1 MEIVVNG
8 TPRHVA
14 DAMSLRA
21 LLESLRLPTL
31 ERGIAVSVNGELVR
45 RPEWTGLVLKAKDE
59 IEVVQATQGG

>member
-8 TPRHVA
+8 TSRDVA
-14 DAMSLRA
+14 DSLKLRE

-45 RPEWTGLVLKAKDE
+45 RTEWPEVVLKAQDE